1 MRFVELEPGDHFTFD
16 GKEYVKISPGR
27 ADRVEN
33 NITIGPSRD
42 FGYSDEIEVLRGT
55 VNWFSTM

>member
-1 MRFVELEPGDHFTFD
+1 MRFFELDPGDHFTFD

-33 NITIGPSRD
+33 NVTIGPARGFDS
-42 FGYSDEIEVLRGT
+42 SDEVEVSHGS